1 MVEKQPQLRLI
12 TSIHGNIFLIQDNS
26 QRVKSQ
32 IDVGA
37 VTTNRDNNSHSELM
51 ALCPSPHV
59 CKVMVVRK

>member
-32 IDVGA
+32 IDVGT
-37 VTTNRDNNSHSELM
+37 VTTNRDNNSRSELM
-51 ALCPSPHV
+51 ALCPRPHV
-59 CKVMVVRK
+59 CKEMVVRK